1 MQLNSLRPARGS
13 HIKRRR
19 GGRGMG
25 SGLGRTCGR
34 GDKGQRS
41 RSGGRIRRGFEGGQ
55 MPLQRRLPK
64 FGFTSG
70 KQLITVEVGL
80 SELNKLEA
88 EVIDLKAL
96 KDAGVIAK
104 RMKRAKVMASGQI
117 ERPITLRG
125 IRVTKGAR
133 AAIEAAG
140 GKIEE

>member
-1 MQLNSLRPARGS
+1 MQLNSLRPAEGS
-13 HIKRRR
+13 HTKRRR
-19 GGRGMG
+19 VGRGMG

-64 FGFTSG
+64 FGFTSA
-70 KQLITVEVGL
+70 KQLITAEVRL

-88 EVIDLKAL
+88 GIIDLKAL

-104 RMKRAKVMASGQI
+104 RMKRAKVMASGEI
-117 ERPITLRG
+117 ERPITLKG
-125 IRVTKGAR
+125 IGVTKGAR
-133 AAIEAAG
+133 TAIEAAG

>member
-1 MQLNSLRPARGS
+1 MQLNSLKPARGS

-19 GGRGMG
+19 VGRGMG

-70 KQLITVEVGL
+70 KQLITAEVGL